1 MSMRSNLTMA
11 LVAMAVAGLEGNPRD
26 TYTLTKPGSEEEKKA
41 RAERERLEEEA
52 EAKRRHLRSEQYQR
66 EQDAIAAP
74 YREARRLRNLRK
86 LEQQAQRKP

>member
-11 LVAMAVAGLEGNPRD
+11 LVAMAVASLEEGPRD

-41 RAERERLEEEA
+41 REERDRLEAEA

-74 YREARRLRNLRK
+74 YREARRLRNLK
-86 LEQQAQRKP
+86 KMQQGKGL